1 MKKRFIVSGKLFFVV
16 LFSLGVMVDAYPQQS
31 ANKKLAG
38 YEIISLE
45 KVTVEKSKETEDFP
59 EEYGAVLH
67 QSTLSR
73 LKKKNIFNQVTDAA
87 ATSVEPLD
95 KEARRLIL
103 SSAVIQYKKGSR
115 AKRYFV
121 GFGAGATKVK
131 VRFTFRDAATGQE
144 LLRTER
150 DGSYSGVLSL
160 AGGGKAEA
168 NEEAVGDVLD
178 GLIKDILK
186 NR

>member
-1 MKKRFIVSGKLFFVV
+1 MKQRIQISRKLFLIA
-16 LFSLGVMVDAYPQQS
+16 LFSLAMMVDAYPLQS
-31 ANKKLAG
+31 ANKKLTG
-38 YEIISLE
+38 YDIISLE
-45 KVTVEKSKETEDFP
+45 KVTVEKNKETEDFP

-67 QSTLSR
+67 QSALSK
-73 LKKKNIFNQVTDAA
+73 LKKKNIFNQVIDAA
-87 ATSVEPLD
+87 ANSVEPQNQ
-95 KEARRLIL
+95 EAKRLIL
-103 SSAVIQYKKGSR
+103 SSTVIEYKKGSR

-131 VRFTFRDAATGQE
+131 VRFTLRDAATGQE